1 MEYDFDIVVIGSGAG
16 GGTLAS
22 ACAAAG
28 KSVLVIE
35 RGSVAGPS
43 EMPHDERRTLIE
55 KVPYDDRVIQLDD
68 RASKLYMG
76 GVVGGGSAVYGGAL
90 VRPKPEDFEP
100 GRYYGS
106 RIPRAIHNWPIEFQ
120 ELADFFPAA
129 EQLYHVNHVDNVHLS
144 HDEVRR
150 LSESTEANRAADSKH
165 SDHSNALVTD
175 AVITGTTMTR
185 VVEDAQVNLEQK
197 PLPLA
202 AINQKLI
209 GAAWKSG
216 LNPYR
221 LPLAIDSSRCLR
233 CDHCAG
239 FICPT
244 GARRSSAQLIQGS
257 LQRGE
262 SLKLITNCEVLR
274 LKRGGRSQ
282 IEGIDV
288 HHRDTNVVSTFRARR
303 YVLAAGAI
311 GSAAILLRSGFSH
324 PLTGRNFM
332 MHYSPISVGLFLN
345 RTEADR
351 TFVKQVGLSDFYFGT
366 HELPE
371 KMGIVQSLPAP
382 GPLMMAKAGLNRLPK
397 WLLNSL
403 RSRMLP
409 LVGIIEDLPNL
420 ENCVSITNGSGISL
434 HHKYDDFDIARGKAL
449 EKSMAA
455 LLKKTGAMRCVGG
468 KIPSKEHV
476 AHQCGT
482 LRFGS
487 DRESAVLD
495 RDCRLFD
502 QPDVFVADGSFMP
515 TSLGVGPSLTIIS
528 NALRVAQTV
537 AAEC

>member
-35 RGSVAGPS
+35 RGTDAGPS
-43 EMPHDERRTLIE
+43 GMPHDERRTLIE

-76 GVVGGGSAVYGGAL
+76 GVVGGGTAVYGGAL

-129 EQLYHVNHVDNVHLS
+129 EQLYHVSNVDNVHLS

-150 LSESTEANRAADSKH
+150 LSEPNEGNSVADSNGLE
-165 SDHSNALVTD
+165 SRRMAVNATI
-175 AVITGTTMTR
+175 AGATMTQIGSD
-185 VVEDAQVNLEQK
+185 VEESLHQK

-202 AINQKLI
+202 AINRKLI

-216 LNPYR
+216 LSPYR

-239 FICPT
+239 FTCPT
-244 GARRSSAQLIQGS
+244 GARRSSAQLIEGS
-257 LQRGE
+257 QSRGE
-262 SLKLITNCEVLR
+262 SLTLLKNSEVRR
-274 LKRGGRSQ
+274 LKRGHQNR
-282 IEGIDV
+282 IEGIEV
-288 HHRDTNVVSTFRARR
+288 LHRDTNVVSTFRARR

-311 GSAAILLRSGFSH
+311 GSASILLRSGFTH
-324 PLTGRNFM
+324 PLIGRNFM
-332 MHYSPISVGLFLN
+332 MHYSPIAVGLFLN

-382 GPLMMAKAGLNRLPK
+382 GPLMMAKAGLNRIPK

-409 LVGIIEDLPNL
+409 LVGIIEDLPNP
-420 ENCVSITNGSGISL
+420 ENCVSITNGCGISV

-449 EKSMAA
+449 EKSMAG

-468 KIPSKEHV
+468 QIPSKEHV

-487 DRESAVLD
+487 DPESAVAD

>member
-1 MEYDFDIVVIGSGAG
+1 M
-16 GGTLAS
+16 
-22 ACAAAG
+22 
-28 KSVLVIE
+28 
-35 RGSVAGPS
+35 
-43 EMPHDERRTLIE
+43 
-55 KVPYDDRVIQLDD
+55 
-68 RASKLYMG
+68 
-76 GVVGGGSAVYGGAL
+76 
-90 VRPKPEDFEP
+90 
-100 GRYYGS
+100 
-106 RIPRAIHNWPIEFQ
+106 
-120 ELADFFPAA
+120 
-129 EQLYHVNHVDNVHLS
+129 HLP

-150 LSESTEANRAADSKH
+150 LSEPNDGKSVADSNGLE
-165 SDHSNALVTD
+165 SRRLTANGTIAD
-175 AVITGTTMTR
+175 TTMTQIGSD
-185 VVEDAQVNLEQK
+185 VQESLQQK

-202 AINQKLI
+202 AINRKLI

-239 FICPT
+239 FTCPT
-244 GARRSSAQLIQGS
+244 GARRSSAQLIEGS
-257 LQRGE
+257 QSRGE
-262 SLKLITNCEVLR
+262 SLTLLKNSEVRR
-274 LKRGGRSQ
+274 LKRGHQSR
-282 IEGIDV
+282 IEGIEV
-288 HHRDTNVVSTFRARR
+288 LHRDTNVISTFRARR

-311 GSAAILLRSGFSH
+311 GSASILLRSGFTH
-324 PLTGRNFM
+324 PLIGRNFM
-332 MHYSPISVGLFLN
+332 MHYSPIAVGLFLN

-382 GPLMMAKAGLNRLPK
+382 GPLMMAKAGLNRIPK

-409 LVGIIEDLPNL
+409 LVGIIEDLPNS
-420 ENCVSITNGSGISL
+420 ENRVSITNGCGISV

-449 EKSMAA
+449 ENSMAA

-468 KIPSKEHV
+468 QIPSKEHV

-487 DRESAVLD
+487 DPESAVAD

-528 NALRVAQTV
+528 NALRVARTV
-537 AAEC
+537 ASES